1 MKSNFKLS
9 IFSFVISLFILSSI
23 TNYVYGFNIITVG
36 DVDCKSTA
44 KELVNDIVKK
54 AADFYLWLGDLSY
67 TETPEGDECF
77 LDMLKN
83 KEILDKSYIALGNHD
98 LLNEKDYLNTFNLT
112 KPYYSIDFN
121 YKIEHYKNNL
131 NIHLIVINTEEEILK
146 NTEQY
151 EWIENDLDKVWNNGK
166 ELYNYTLVASH
177 RPIYGAKDVKPEL
190 GEGKSSSF
198 QSLHPLFK
206 SRGVDLVLSGHHHV
220 YYRMVPLD
228 GIQYITIGTGGAPQ
242 HHFFTADEKPKNIF
256 IRFAGIHG
264 FLNIDFSDKIY
275 GTFLDIPDNN
285 VLDSF
290 SIQSN

>member
-166 ELYNYTLVASH
+166 AAL
-177 RPIYGAKDVKPEL
+177 
-190 GEGKSSSF
+190 
-198 QSLHPLFK
+198 
-206 SRGVDLVLSGHHHV
+206 
-220 YYRMVPLD
+220 
-228 GIQYITIGTGGAPQ
+228 
-242 HHFFTADEKPKNIF
+242 
-256 IRFAGIHG
+256 
-264 FLNIDFSDKIY
+264 
-275 GTFLDIPDNN
+275 
-285 VLDSF
+285 
-290 SIQSN
+290 

>member
-1 MKSNFKLS
+1 MKAIFKLS
-9 IFSFVISLFILSSI
+9 IFSFAISLFTLLST

-36 DVDCKSTA
+36 DVDCRSTA
-44 KELVNDIVKK
+44 IELINDIVKK

-77 LDMLKN
+77 IDMLKN
-83 KEILDKSYIALGNHD
+83 KEILDKSYIVLGNHD
-98 LLNEKDYLNTFNLT
+98 LLNEKDYLTTFNLT
-112 KPYYSIDFN
+112 KPYYSLDFN
-121 YKIEHYKNNL
+121 YKKKDYKNNL
-131 NIHLIVINTEEEILK
+131 NIHLIVINTEEEIVK
-146 NTEQY
+146 NSEQY

-166 ELYNYTLVASH
+166 ELYNYTLVATH
-177 RPIYGAKDVKPEL
+177 RPLYGAKDVKQEL
-190 GEGKSSSF
+190 GEVKSSSF

-242 HHFFTADEKPKNIF
+242 HHFFTAQEKQKNIV

-290 SIQSN
+290 YIQSN